1 MFETADIRPVTT
13 AREYEAALARIS
25 TLMDAEYGTPEGLE
39 LDILADYVAQYES
52 AREPM
57 VRYPSD
63 KTGAGVAR
71 EELAE
76 RYPRLFHL
84 AAGGSWPMIERHG
97 LLSASGLLD
106 LFGVSGGR
114 RRGIESRRRPKPVT
128 LRRADRGRATV
139 RERRPLNETALK
151 RTLCGRMSLPEW
163 YEMLN
168 AKAFFW
174 PTRQRLETMLKAY
187 AAERQT
193 VLVVDTASLLDAH
206 FDRVRLSPIDSGGT
220 CSANVR
226 RGPDTFLPPGEY
238 PFRKQCIR
246 RRASGAVAE
255 IAVEGGV
262 PDIREHVLL
271 VEERGAG
278 APPRRVWRR

>member
-13 AREYEAALARIS
+13 AGEYEAALARIS

-63 KTGAGVAR
+63 EAGAGVAR

-76 RYPRLFHL
+76 RFPRLFHL

-106 LFGVSGGR
+106 LFGVPGGR

-139 RERRPLNETALK
+139 RDRRPLNETALK
-151 RTLCGRMSLPEW
+151 RTLRGRMSLREW
-163 YEMLN
+163 YETLD

-193 VLVVDTASLLDAH
+193 VLVIDTASLLDAH
-206 FDRVRLSPIDSGGT
+206 FDRVRLSPIDSGAT
-220 CSANVR
+220 CSSDVR
-226 RGPDTFLPPGEY
+226 RGPDTFLPPDKY
-238 PFRKQCIR
+238 PFREHRAR
-246 RRASGAVAE
+246 RGASGAVAE
-255 IAVEGGV
+255 IAVEDGV